1 MVSARLLGVRRSWVA
16 IVIAALIGWTAGF
29 LVSLGVSGD
38 LHDARLLRNTVVLAF
53 VFTMAAMVGL
63 DLLAKPGSLA
73 QGDAAGRF
81 VVPRPKRYVTER
93 IDVVRRSREIVEI
106 AHRNGFG
113 PQLGLR
119 HRHERRAALDREPA
133 PVRARRT
140 LEQCGGM
147 FVKLGQI
154 ASTRTDIVPPDFV
167 DELSKLQS
175 DVAPDDP
182 DDMRELI
189 ETELGAPVSCR
200 RRASC
205 RVGSRTSRSSE
216 RWRGS
221 CRATCGRGRPST
233 RTRWPT

>member
-1 MVSARLLGVRRSWVA
+1 M
-16 IVIAALIGWTAGF
+16 
-29 LVSLGVSGD
+29 
-38 LHDARLLRNTVVLAF
+38 
-53 VFTMAAMVGL
+53 
-63 DLLAKPGSLA
+63 
-73 QGDAAGRF
+73 
-81 VVPRPKRYVTER
+81 VPRPKRYVTER

-182 DDMRELI
+182 DDIRELI
-189 ETELGAPVSCR
+189 EAELGAPVSEVFAEFDWNPIGAASIAQVYR
-200 RRASC
+200 ATLKTGEAVVVKVQRPRVADVVNRDTEVLMRLARAVENNTPLGHEYRIAALAARVRGRGPDRAGFPQSRRAMPKPSA
-205 RVGSRTSRSSE
+205 RT
-216 RWRGS
+216 
-221 CRATCGRGRPST
+221 
-233 RTRWPT
+233 